1 MSFAGNP
8 SLKNTPL
15 SPAAQSL
22 GLGDALQTQLQNQLD
37 ETAKK
42 KKAEQQA
49 NAVGALNPNT
59 TGRCACS
66 AVFSAVADWTG
77 DSYSS
82 AWCSSA
88 STRDFF
94 VGG

>member
-59 TGRCACS
+59 TGIS
-66 AVFSAVADWTG
+66 AAVQSLLGTQ
-77 DSYSS
+77 
-82 AWCSSA
+82 
-88 STRDFF
+88 
-94 VGG
+94 GGAG